1 MAVGSACA
9 RPAPARATH
18 SAPTATERPGSL
30 LVLARVLAAGV
41 LSRPVGTA
49 SASCQHC
56 NQEERPWSARPAA
69 PPTGPAGTITY
80 LTGFGWQAS
89 VGILDPI
96 AAEALGYYSAMCL
109 RVQLRPG
116 NGDPTS
122 SSQLVAAGRATVT
135 ELGSPSDAITAAAGG
150 IPIDAVATYGN
161 TTASTLLTMPSV
173 TNLRQLDGKTIGYKG
188 AMPPIITAMLEK
200 AGVNLHSVKEVS
212 VGYDPTILPRGQ
224 VQALTAY
231 KSNEPIQLKDD
242 GYKFHEW
249 DPGSFGLN
257 GAFNV
262 FDANRTW
269 ANAHPGAM
277 EDFLR
282 ATFEAYHYCL
292 SHASTCVQEAA
303 RYQAGLPRPPKHPAL
318 AARNRRGRRHVAS
331 RATASA
337 TRTRPNGSPSTSSSW
352 PTISSNTPVLAGQ
365 DHQPDLHR
373 RHLPW
378 RLADLARTVE
388 PADFRIRPLGA
399 RPANVCGVVACH
411 KPVGQDGA
419 LRVAMRLVM
428 ALVSLAAVIAFTT
441 RPSRRFRRSPRL
453 RPGQPAA
460 ACPRRSPTKPCWCTS

>member
-1 MAVGSACA
+1 MPLSSITRMSFGRRLGLGEAGQRADDALA
-9 RPAPARATH
+9 RRRRR
-18 SAPTATERPGSL
+18 RPGSL
-30 LVLARVLAAGV
+30 IGAVLAAGV
-41 LSRPVGTA
+41 LSGLLVGSA
-49 SASCQHC
+49 SASTATGG
-56 NQEERPWSARPAA
+56 NTLVSSARCAA
-69 PPTGPAGTITY
+69 NRAAGTITY

-96 AAEALGYYSAMCL
+96 AADALGYYSAMCL
-109 RVQLRPG
+109 RVQLKPG

-122 SSQLVAAGRATVT
+122 SGQLVAAGRATVT

-200 AGVNLHSVKEVS
+200 AGVNLRSVKEVS

-269 ANAHPGAM
+269 ADAHPGAM

-292 SHASTCVQEAA
+292 SHVSTCVQEAA
-303 RYQAGLPRPPKHPAL
+303 RYQAGYPVHQNIQRWQLETGEVDGTLLPGHGVGYEDQAQWEPEYKILLADHLIKHP
-318 AARNRRGRRHVAS
+318 
-331 RATASA
+331 
-337 TRTRPNGSPSTSSSW
+337 
-352 PTISSNTPVLAGQ
+352 
-365 DHQPDLHR
+365 
-373 RHLPW
+373 
-378 RLADLARTVE
+378 
-388 PADFRIRPLGA
+388 
-399 RPANVCGVVACH
+399 
-411 KPVGQDGA
+411 
-419 LRVAMRLVM
+419 
-428 ALVSLAAVIAFTT
+428 VSLATIINPAYIAAIYHG
-441 RPSRRFRRSPRL
+441 PAL
-453 RPGQPAA
+453 IWPGP
-460 ACPRRSPTKPCWCTS
+460 

>member
-1 MAVGSACA
+1 MSRPLKRTPRGPWLGLRHGGLDSGHLIAPRRRARQVWLPAVVLAA
-9 RPAPARATH
+9 
-18 SAPTATERPGSL
+18 SL
-30 LVLARVLAAGV
+30 LVGLITAG
-41 LSRPVGTA
+41 GTA
-49 SASCQHC
+49 SAATIGATKGKVLVSPSRC
-56 NQEERPWSARPAA
+56 AA
-69 PPTGPAGTITY
+69 NRAAGTITY

-96 AAEALGYYSAMCL
+96 AAQAQGYYSAMCL

-116 NGDPTS
+116 NGNPTS
-122 SSQLVAAGRATVT
+122 ASQLVAAGRATVT
-135 ELGSPSDAITAAAGG
+135 ELGSPSDAITAAAGS
-150 IPIDAVATYGN
+150 IPVNAVATYGN

-262 FDANRTW
+262 FDANRAW
-269 ANAHPGAM
+269 ATAHPGAM

-282 ATFEAYHYCL
+282 ATFESYHYCL

-303 RYQAGLPRPPKHPAL
+303 RYQTGYLVHQNIQRW
-318 AARNRRGRRHVAS
+318 RVETGEVNR
-331 RATASA
+331 TL
-337 TRTRPNGSPSTSSSW
+337 
-352 PTISSNTPVLAGQ
+352 LAGHGVGYEDQ
-365 DHQPDLHR
+365 AQWQPEYKL
-373 RHLPW
+373 L
-378 RLADLARTVE
+378 LADHLISHSVLLAKVINPTYLD
-388 PADFRIRPLGA
+388 AIYHGA
-399 RPANVCGVVACH
+399 
-411 KPVGQDGA
+411 
-419 LRVAMRLVM
+419 
-428 ALVSLAAVIAFTT
+428 SLIW
-441 RPSRRFRRSPRL
+441 
-453 RPGQPAA
+453 PGP
-460 ACPRRSPTKPCWCTS
+460 

>member
-1 MAVGSACA
+1 MPLSSITRMSFGRRFGLGEAGQRAGNALA
-9 RPAPARATH
+9 RRRRR
-18 SAPTATERPGSL
+18 RPGSL
-30 LVLARVLAAGV
+30 VGAVLAAGV
-41 LSRPVGTA
+41 LSGLLVGSA
-49 SASCQHC
+49 SASTATGG
-56 NQEERPWSARPAA
+56 NTLVSSARCAA
-69 PPTGPAGTITY
+69 NRAAGTITY

-96 AAEALGYYSAMCL
+96 AADALGYYSAMCL
-109 RVQLRPG
+109 HVQLKPG

-122 SSQLVAAGRATVT
+122 SGQLVAAGRATVT
-135 ELGSPSDAITAAAGG
+135 ELGSPSDAITAVAGG

-200 AGVNLHSVKEVS
+200 AGVNLRSVKEVS

-242 GYKFHEW
+242 GYKFREW

-292 SHASTCVQEAA
+292 SHVSTCVQEAA
-303 RYQAGLPRPPKHPAL
+303 RYQAGYPVHQNIQRWQVETGEVDSTLLPGHGVGYEDQAQWEPEYKILLADHLIKHP
-318 AARNRRGRRHVAS
+318 
-331 RATASA
+331 
-337 TRTRPNGSPSTSSSW
+337 
-352 PTISSNTPVLAGQ
+352 
-365 DHQPDLHR
+365 
-373 RHLPW
+373 
-378 RLADLARTVE
+378 
-388 PADFRIRPLGA
+388 
-399 RPANVCGVVACH
+399 
-411 KPVGQDGA
+411 
-419 LRVAMRLVM
+419 
-428 ALVSLAAVIAFTT
+428 VSLATIINPAYIAAIYHG
-441 RPSRRFRRSPRL
+441 PSL
-453 RPGQPAA
+453 IWPGP
-460 ACPRRSPTKPCWCTS
+460 

>member
-1 MAVGSACA
+1 MS
-9 RPAPARATH
+9 RPLKRTPDG
-18 SAPTATERPGSL
+18 PWLGLRPGGL
-30 LVLARVLAAGV
+30 GLGHLIAPQRRARQVWLAAVVLAASLLLG
-41 LSRPVGTA
+41 LLTASGTA
-49 SASCQHC
+49 SA
-56 NQEERPWSARPAA
+56 AA
-69 PPTGPAGTITY
+69 VGATKEKVLVSPSRCAANRAAGTITY

-96 AAEALGYYSAMCL
+96 AAQAQGYYSAMCL

-116 NGDPTS
+116 NGNPTS
-122 SSQLVAAGRATVT
+122 ASQLVAAGRATVT

-150 IPIDAVATYGN
+150 IPVNAVATYGN

-200 AGVNLHSVKEVS
+200 AGVDLHSVKEVS

-262 FDANRTW
+262 FDANRAW
-269 ANAHPGAM
+269 ATAHPGAM

-292 SHASTCVQEAA
+292 SHASNCVQEAA
-303 RYQAGLPRPPKHPAL
+303 RYQTGYLVHQNVQRWQVETGEVNGTLLAGHGVGYEDQAQWQPEYKLLL
-318 AARNRRGRRHVAS
+318 ADHL
-331 RATASA
+331 
-337 TRTRPNGSPSTSSSW
+337 
-352 PTISSNTPVLAGQ
+352 ISHPVL
-365 DHQPDLHR
+365 
-373 RHLPW
+373 
-378 RLADLARTVE
+378 LAKVINPTYLDA
-388 PADFRIRPLGA
+388 IYHGA
-399 RPANVCGVVACH
+399 
-411 KPVGQDGA
+411 
-419 LRVAMRLVM
+419 
-428 ALVSLAAVIAFTT
+428 SLIW
-441 RPSRRFRRSPRL
+441 
-453 RPGQPAA
+453 PGP
-460 ACPRRSPTKPCWCTS
+460 